1 MITGEISDKSYRLND
16 TYNFSFWHPIL
27 QCPKFNE
34 FVEKKYAA
42 ANGAIMQAEDDV
54 SDVYAMEDE

>member
-1 MITGEISDKSYRLND
+1 LND
-16 TYNFSFWHPIL
+16 TYNFNFWHPIL

-42 ANGAIMQAEDDV
+42 ANGAIMQSEDEV
-54 SDVYAMEDE
+54 ADVYEMEDE

>member
-1 MITGEISDKSYRLND
+1 LND